1 MSSMP
6 LRSSA
11 LSALAC
17 LALVACGAPEPP
29 AGDYPAV
36 SHDASAAD
44 DVEVADSGP
53 ASELVPD
60 GTWVMWHETSTCVKV
75 LSIHLESVTQTLL
88 LVKLQSS
95 PGGVVQHSSRDCLI
109 EQTPIVGVST
119 TIPLAVVESI
129 PPQNYVAVLSG
140 SQPGAT
146 YSTQRNVELWAMNLT
161 DPEFE
166 ELPKDASDPR
176 VYDQDNDGNP
186 GATLILGANQCSM
199 YVVQRAIAQWNGKV
213 ESGTRIAGMGNNLTT
228 QIVLGATGGFCAS
241 QYDTRNP
248 PDTAR
253 FVMQR
258 VDGLHGALNLDTNQD
273 GEVDCE
279 EVRAYGSAP
288 FGPREPDNAR
298 CEPEP

>member
-1 MSSMP
+1 
-6 LRSSA
+6 
-11 LSALAC
+11 
-17 LALVACGAPEPP
+17 
-29 AGDYPAV
+29 
-36 SHDASAAD
+36 
-44 DVEVADSGP
+44 
-53 ASELVPD
+53 
-60 GTWVMWHETSTCVKV
+60 
-75 LSIHLESVTQTLL
+75 
-88 LVKLQSS
+88 
-95 PGGVVQHSSRDCLI
+95 
-109 EQTPIVGVST
+109 
-119 TIPLAVVESI
+119 
-129 PPQNYVAVLSG
+129 
-140 SQPGAT
+140 
-146 YSTQRNVELWAMNLT
+146 MNLT

-166 ELPKDASDPR
+166 ELPKEATDPR

-213 ESGTRIAGMGNNLTT
+213 ESGTRIAGMGNNITT

-298 CEPEP
+298 CEPQP